1 MLQIWI
7 HHAQSYFLQIYKIK
21 IGGHHAHFCACVWE
35 RANIHCQCLFSMCA
49 RYIYLVHKKLCA
61 AMMHNAKQGNNLKG
75 QSCCFYF
82 TIQILQQCV

>member
-1 MLQIWI
+1 MLIFVHAYGKGQIFTFNACSQCV
-7 HHAQSYFLQIYKIK
+7 HAI
-21 IGGHHAHFCACVWE
+21 
-35 RANIHCQCLFSMCA
+35 
-49 RYIYLVHKKLCA
+49 LVHKKLCA